1 MNDQENIRRIN
12 LRNSRSTLLHNKL
25 SSKRPDIK
33 RDSDYYSDWLDE
45 QAEQNPEMLFL
56 EPRESFD
63 KCCMGTVSR
72 INLNVLC
79 YSVREILI
87 MLQSDMGMDFDEALE
102 HYEYNIL
109 GSMSANSPV
118 FLNNN

>member
-1 MNDQENIRRIN
+1 MNDQENIKQIN
-12 LRNSRSTLLHNKL
+12 LRNSRDKSKL
-25 SSKRPDIK
+25 
-33 RDSDYYSDWLDE
+33 DSDYYSAWLDE

-87 MLQSDMGMDFDEALE
+87 MLQTDMGMDFDEALE

-109 GSMSANSPV
+109 GSMSAHSPV
-118 FLNNN
+118 FLNNH